1 MRPRLLALDVAGE
14 VQAALGSDTVVINAA
29 HDTILVDLPRWRVG
43 LTTWQRSGRRAQ
55 REMALQRVHA
65 MLQLADLTVQFRL
78 MGRIVAR
85 LGAKAHPGLLSWAL
99 GVRPLQIINTV
110 GHSVERGKAT
120 FEAIHGHGAMHV
132 ARAAALGP
140 EVVARPGDI

>member
-1 MRPRLLALDVAGE
+1 MRPRLLALDFAGE

-43 LTTWQRSGRRAQ
+43 LTTWRRSGRRAQ
-55 REMALQRVHA
+55 REKVLQGVHA

-85 LGAKAHPGLLSWAL
+85 LGAKARPGLLSWAL
-99 GVRPLQIINTV
+99 GVRPLQIRPV
-110 GHSVERGKAT
+110 GVLSLITASWR
-120 FEAIHGHGAMHV
+120 
-132 ARAAALGP
+132 
-140 EVVARPGDI
+140 

>member
-1 MRPRLLALDVAGE
+1 MRPRPLALEVSGE

-43 LTTWQRSGRRAQ
+43 LTTWRRSGRRAQ
-55 REMALQRVHA
+55 REKALQRVHA

-99 GVRPLQIINTV
+99 GVRPLQIRPAGVLSLI
-110 GHSVERGKAT
+110 
-120 FEAIHGHGAMHV
+120 
-132 ARAAALGP
+132 AASW
-140 EVVARPGDI
+140 R